1 MPIIRFENV
10 TKSYNQTGPVIE
22 QLNFSI
28 RRGEFVTLI
37 GPSGCGKTTLLK
49 MINGLLKPEAGS
61 IYINDREISQWD
73 IVQLRRNMGYVIQ
86 QVGLFPHMTVA
97 ENIGYVLEIKK
108 VAKTIQRERGHELIK
123 LVGLEEHYL
132 DQYPAELSGG
142 QKQRVGVA
150 RALAADPEIILMDEP
165 FGAVDEI
172 TRKNLQDELFKI
184 SSALDKTIVFVTH
197 DIEEAFKLG
206 SRIVLLNKG
215 KIVQDGTKEQ
225 LIFFPQNKFVEE
237 FFGCKNFAAFLTTT
251 PMMTVITPQV
261 PHELTTNIPLI
272 GYDSSIMEGIRVMF
286 DHGVDRV
293 CVVKEDKVVGEFSF
307 ANINKYY
314 AKQGRDLLK
323 VQ

>member
-10 TKSYNQTGPVIE
+10 TKSYDQYGPVIDN
-22 QLNFSI
+22 LNFSI
-28 RRGEFVTLI
+28 QKGEFVTLI

-49 MINGLLKPEAGS
+49 MINGLLKPDLGS
-61 IYINDREISQWD
+61 VYINDREIGAWD
-73 IVQLRRNMGYVIQ
+73 IVELRRNMGYVIQ
-86 QVGLFPHMTVA
+86 QVGLFPHLTIA
-97 ENIGYVLEIKK
+97 ENISYVLDIKK
-108 VAKTIQRERGHELIK
+108 VAKPIRRERERELIK
-123 LVGLEEHYL
+123 LVGLEETYL

-184 SSALDKTIVFVTH
+184 CSSLDKTIVFVTH

-225 LIFFPQNKFVEE
+225 LIFFPQDKFVEQ
-237 FFGCKNFAAFLTTT
+237 FFGYKSFAAFLSTTKI
-251 PMMTVITPQV
+251 V
-261 PHELTTNIPLI
+261 ELMNVNRNELKLTIPINIPVI
-272 GYDSSIMEGIRVMF
+272 GYGSSIMEGIKVMF
-286 DHGVDRV
+286 DHGVDKI
-293 CVVKEDKVVGEFSF
+293 CVVKEDKAIGEFDFS
-307 ANINKYY
+307 NINKYY
-314 AKQGRDLLK
+314 SKG
-323 VQ
+323 